1 LNTSLTY
8 DRSYASQRR
17 NKLAPHRLSSR
28 LGYAYRR
35 FNGNLGMI
43 WIDESPDGS
52 SLDNYGRFNAERTQ
66 FDLTLN
72 WKLNRYS
79 TLYVQGR
86 NITGKPVIWY
96 ESPRG
101 QPEGSSPI
109 LRQYQEYGA
118 NWVFGVK
125 GTF

>member
-1 LNTSLTY
+1 
-8 DRSYASQRR
+8 
-17 NKLAPHRLSSR
+17 
-28 LGYAYRR
+28 LGYAYKR
-35 FNGNLGMI
+35 FSGNIGMI
-43 WIDESPDGS
+43 WIDESADGS
-52 SLDNYGRFNAERTQ
+52 ALENYGRYNAERTQ

-72 WKLNRYS
+72 WKLTRYA

-96 ESPRG
+96 ESPVG

-109 LRQYQEYGA
+109 LRQFQEYGA

-125 GTF
+125 GQF